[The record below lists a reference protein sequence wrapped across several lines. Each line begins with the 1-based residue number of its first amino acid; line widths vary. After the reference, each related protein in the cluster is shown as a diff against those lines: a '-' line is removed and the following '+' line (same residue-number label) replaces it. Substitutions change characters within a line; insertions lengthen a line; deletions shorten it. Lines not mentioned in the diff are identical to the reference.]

1 MMGSQIN
8 MVIYPIINLSHDRY
22 IMIPSRKIKKLDFI
36 GSFPNDPPTSN
47 LPEFAFV
54 GRSNVGKSSAI
65 NSLLGRKKAARV
77 SNTPGRTQLIN
88 IFEID
93 EALRFVDL
101 PGYGFA
107 KVPGHVRHKW
117 KRMIDGYLFGREMLQ
132 GVVVLVDA
140 RHPAQKLDIAML
152 ASLQQA
158 SICAIVVA
166 TKVDAIKRSQ
176 RAKKLKILRNGL
188 MVSKVIPYSS
198 VTKEGVDAL
207 WRIFEHPEDNDG

>member
-1 MMGSQIN
+1 
-8 MVIYPIINLSHDRY
+8 MVIYPITNLSNDRY
-22 IMIPSRKIKKLDFI
+22 IMIPPRKIKKLDFI
-36 GSFPNDPPTSN
+36 GSFPSDPPTSN

-77 SNTPGRTQLIN
+77 SSTPGRTQLIN

-117 KRMIDGYLFGREMLQ
+117 KSMIDGYLFGRQLLK

-158 SICAIVVA
+158 SIPAIVVA
-166 TKVDAIKRSQ
+166 TKVDVLKRSQ

-188 MVSKVIPYSS
+188 MVSKLIPYSS
-198 VTKEGVDAL
+198 VTKEGVSAL
-207 WRIFEHPEDNDG
+207 WSIFDHPEDDYG

>member
-1 MMGSQIN
+1 MMGRQRN
-8 MVIYPIINLSHDRY
+8 MVIYPITKLSHDRY
-22 IMIPSRKIKKLDFI
+22 IMIPPRKIKKLDFI
-36 GSFPNDPPTSN
+36 GSFPSDPPTSN

-77 SNTPGRTQLIN
+77 SSTPGRTQLIN

-93 EALRFVDL
+93 ETLRFVDL

-117 KRMIDGYLFGREMLQ
+117 KRMIDGYLFGRHMLQ

-158 SICAIVVA
+158 SIPAIVVA
-166 TKVDAIKRSQ
+166 TKVDVLKRSQ
-176 RAKKLKILRNGL
+176 RAKKLKMLRSGL

-207 WRIFEHPEDNDG
+207 WSIFDHPEGDYG

>member
-1 MMGSQIN
+1 
-8 MVIYPIINLSHDRY
+8 MVIYPITNLSCDRY
-22 IMIPSRKIKKLDFI
+22 IMIPPRKIKKLDFI
-36 GSFPNDPPTSN
+36 GSFPTDPPISD

-77 SNTPGRTQLIN
+77 SRTPGRTQLIN

-93 EALRFVDL
+93 QMLRLVDL

-117 KRMIDGYLFGREMLQ
+117 KNMIDQYLFGRQMLR

-140 RHPAQKLDIAML
+140 RHTAQKLDIAMI
-152 ASLQQA
+152 ASLQKS
-158 SICAIVVA
+158 SIPAIVVA
-166 TKVDAIKRSQ
+166 TKVDVLKRSQ
-176 RAKKLKILRNGL
+176 RAKKLKVLRNGL
-188 MVSKVIPYSS
+188 MVPKLIPYSS
-198 VTKEGVDAL
+198 VTKEGVNAL
-207 WRIFEHPEDNDG
+207 WSIFDHSEGDYG

>member
-1 MMGSQIN
+1 
-8 MVIYPIINLSHDRY
+8 
-22 IMIPSRKIKKLDFI
+22 MIPPRKIKKLDFI
-36 GSFPNDPPTSN
+36 GSFPSDPPTSN

-77 SNTPGRTQLIN
+77 SSTPGRTQLIN

-93 EALRFVDL
+93 ETLRFVDL

-117 KRMIDGYLFGREMLQ
+117 KRMIDGYLFGRHMLQ

-158 SICAIVVA
+158 SIPAIVVA
-166 TKVDAIKRSQ
+166 TKVDVLKRSQ
-176 RAKKLKILRNGL
+176 RAKKLKMLRSGL

-207 WRIFEHPEDNDG
+207 WSIFDHPEGDYG